1 MGAVTTQTFVF
12 FQGAIP
18 TVTQWNSNFVTLFSN
33 FTNIDQNNIGP
44 AGLLASQIK
53 PSGIPSAT
61 FGGTAPYTFPN
72 GVLSQQQGT
81 PSYVPPLFFNSA
93 VPAST
98 AHMCAGSVSLTIA
111 TGNSVSSAVS
121 LTGANAFTNAS
132 TYVVLLSNSNF
143 SAATA
148 GGTVVVVPFVTIVGG
163 GSFVISAITSNT
175 ANVTSSA
182 GPGTVYWVAIGS

>member
-61 FGGTAPYTFPN
+61 FGGSAQYTFPAGVQSVQGGAGGPLVPTYTN
-72 GVLSQQQGT
+72 GGIGV
-81 PSYVPPLFFNSA
+81 
-93 VPAST
+93 AST
-98 AHMCAGSVSLTIA
+98 VHQSFGTVTLTTVTSGA
-111 TGNSVSSAVS
+111 SAASAVS
-121 LTGANAFTNAS
+121 LTGASAFS
-132 TYVVLLSNSNF
+132 TSSSYVVFAQLQ
-143 SAATA
+143 
-148 GGTVVVVPFVTIVGG
+148 GGSSGGAVTITAAPISTS
-163 GSFVISAITSNT
+163 SFLLTLYNNTGVTITSP
-175 ANVTSSA
+175 VVS
-182 GPGTVYWVAIGS
+182 WLAIGT